1 MQLLDDHLWEL
12 YSTGKIAMEEMVD
25 KGRQP
30 SQLLEKAEA
39 AGGSGEE
46 MRKKMED
53 LGPILKT

>member
-12 YSTGKIAMEEMVD
+12 YSTGKISMEEMVD

-30 SQLLEKAEA
+30 AQLLEKAEA